1 MIEITKN
8 CHSYS
13 LIQMKNVFNIKNIF
27 FFSNTSYKIY
37 YGLDN
42 AKYNFTKKSN
52 NNKKELKRKIQQTI
66 SYSNKNNMTKLMKQ
80 YKYSLIQLKS
90 PKNSTNN
97 IFKNIYH
104 LIMINM
110 RKKYDKSDTKILL
123 SDIITSYNNLI
134 YNFRF
139 YLNPKTLSYISKLG
153 NIQLSS
159 STSKAIKIL
168 NSNDVLYTDKI
179 KNIPDLENKLK
190 YLCEIMLDNNFRN
203 KNYLNKSF
211 CNPSTLLLLDT
222 IYGKN
227 KKYPISIELPSL
239 MESEINGKELKSIR
253 FKTNIIE
260 FCLKNGKIEEN
271 TYIVEIG
278 ENKDKENIKKNGHN
292 ILIKNI
298 QLSES
303 NNMFI

>member
-13 LIQMKNVFNIKNIF
+13 LIQMKNDFNIKNIF

>member
-13 LIQMKNVFNIKNIF
+13 LSQMKNVFNIKNIF

>member
-203 KNYLNKSF
+203 KHYLNKSF

>member
-1 MIEITKN
+1 
-8 CHSYS
+8 
-13 LIQMKNVFNIKNIF
+13 
-27 FFSNTSYKIY
+27 
-37 YGLDN
+37 
-42 AKYNFTKKSN
+42 
-52 NNKKELKRKIQQTI
+52 
-66 SYSNKNNMTKLMKQ
+66 
-80 YKYSLIQLKS
+80 
-90 PKNSTNN
+90 
-97 IFKNIYH
+97 
-104 LIMINM
+104 MINM

-260 FCLKNGKIEEN
+260 FCLKNGKIEKN

>member
-8 CHSYS
+8 CNSYS
-13 LIQMKNVFNIKNIF
+13 LIQMKNVFDINNLY
-27 FFSNTSYKIY
+27 FFSNTFHKIY

-52 NNKKELKRKIQQTI
+52 NNKKELKRKIEQTI
-66 SYSNKNNMTKLMKQ
+66 SYSNINNMTKLMNQ
-80 YKYSLIQLKS
+80 YKYSLTQLKS

-104 LIMINM
+104 LIMINI
-110 RKKYDKSDTKILL
+110 RKRYDNSDTKLL
-123 SDIITSYNNLI
+123 ISDFITSYNNLI

-139 YLNPKTLSYISKLG
+139 YLNPKILSYISKLG
-153 NIQLSS
+153 NIQFSS

-168 NSNDVLYTDKI
+168 NSNEVLYIDRI

-190 YLCEIMLDNNFRN
+190 YLYEIMLDNNFRN
-203 KNYLNKSF
+203 KNYLNKYF
-211 CNPSTLLLLDT
+211 CNPPTLLLLDT

-227 KKYPISIELPSL
+227 KKYPINVEIPTL

-253 FKTNIIE
+253 FKMNIIE

-278 ENKDKENIKKNGHN
+278 ENKNKENIKKNGHN

-303 NNMFI
+303 NNIFI

>member
-253 FKTNIIE
+253 FKMNIIE

>member
-1 MIEITKN
+1 MIEIITN
-8 CHSYS
+8 SHSNS
-13 LIQMKNVFNIKNIF
+13 LIQMKNIF
-27 FFSNTSYKIY
+27 SINNLYFFSNTFQKIY
-37 YGLDN
+37 YGLDSP
-42 AKYNFTKKSN
+42 KYNFIKKSN
-52 NNKKELKRKIQQTI
+52 NNKKELKRKLEQAI
-66 SYSNKNNMTKLMKQ
+66 SYSNKDNMTKLMKQ

-97 IFKNIYH
+97 IFKNIYQT
-104 LIMINM
+104 MKINI

-153 NIQLSS
+153 NIQFSS
-159 STSKAIKIL
+159 STSKAIKII
-168 NSNDVLYTDKI
+168 NSNSVLYIDKI
-179 KNIPDLENKLK
+179 KDIPDLENKLK
-190 YLCEIMLDNNFRN
+190 YLCELMLDNNFRN

-211 CNPSTLLLLDT
+211 CNPPTLLLLDT

-227 KKYPISIELPSL
+227 KKYPINVELPTL
-239 MESEINGKELKSIR
+239 IESEIIGKELKSIR
-253 FKTNIIE
+253 FKINIIE
-260 FCLKNGKIEEN
+260 FCLKNGKIEDN
-271 TYIVEIG
+271 TYIIEIE
-278 ENKDKENIKKNGHN
+278 ENKNKKNIKKNGHN

-303 NNMFI
+303 NNMLI

>member
-227 KKYPISIELPSL
+227 KKYPISIGLPSL

>member
-203 KNYLNKSF
+203 KNYLNKYF

-227 KKYPISIELPSL
+227 KKYPISVELPSL
-239 MESEINGKELKSIR
+239 MESEIIGKELKSIR

-303 NNMFI
+303 NNIFI

>member
-1 MIEITKN
+1 MIEITRN
-8 CHSYS
+8 FHSYS
-13 LIQMKNVFNIKNIF
+13 LIQMKNAFDLKNIF
-27 FFSNTSYKIY
+27 FFSNTFYKIY

-42 AKYNFTKKSN
+42 AKYNFTKKSI
-52 NNKKELKRKIQQTI
+52 NNKKELKKKIEQTI
-66 SYSNKNNMTKLMKQ
+66 TYSNKNNITKLMKQ
-80 YKYSLIQLKS
+80 YKYSLIQLKA
-90 PKNSTNN
+90 PKNNTNN

-104 LIMINM
+104 LIMINI
-110 RKKYDKSDTKILL
+110 KKRYDKSDTKILL

-139 YLNPKTLSYISKLG
+139 YLNPKTLSYLSKLG
-153 NIQLSS
+153 NIQFSS

-168 NSNDVLYTDKI
+168 NSNDVLYIDRI

-190 YLCEIMLDNNFRN
+190 FLCEIMLDNNFRN

-211 CNPSTLLLLDT
+211 CNPPTLLLLDT

-227 KKYPISIELPSL
+227 KKFPINVELPTL
-239 MESEINGKELKSIR
+239 MESEIVGKELKSIR
-253 FKTNIIE
+253 FKVNIIE
-260 FCLKNGKIEEN
+260 FCLKNGKIEDN
-271 TYIVEIG
+271 TYIIEIG
-278 ENKDKENIKKNGHN
+278 ENNNKENIKKNGHN

-303 NNMFI
+303 NNMLI

>member
-1 MIEITKN
+1 
-8 CHSYS
+8 
-13 LIQMKNVFNIKNIF
+13 MKNVFNIKNIF
-27 FFSNTSYKIY
+27 FFSNTFYKIY

-203 KNYLNKSF
+203 KHYLNKSF

-260 FCLKNGKIEEN
+260 FCLKNGKIEKN

>member
-27 FFSNTSYKIY
+27 FFSNTFYKIY

-203 KNYLNKSF
+203 KHYLNKSF

-260 FCLKNGKIEEN
+260 FCLKNGKIEKN